1 MRKAVRR
8 KPSPQPPAGRVM
20 RRPQA
25 EASVQDRVGMRRS
38 REMRAGPPPS
48 AGGMSGGSGI
58 VRRACGANCTCAAC
72 REEESGTQ
80 GSKAEQG
87 GGGVLR
93 RAPENAQDADL
104 RVYPKLVLG
113 APDDPVERAA
123 DTAADKREERRGGNE
138 CVSTCRST
146 GTPVH

>member
-1 MRKAVRR
+1 MLVVYSSRR
-8 KPSPQPPAGRVM
+8 RHTSCALVTGVQTCALPISAGRVM

-93 RAPENAQDADL
+93 RAPENAQI
-104 RVYPKLVLG
+104 G
-113 APDDPVERAA
+113 RAH
-123 DTAADKREERRGGNE
+123 
-138 CVSTCRST
+138 V
-146 GTPVH
+146 

>member
-20 RRPQA
+20 RRPQP

-58 VRRACGANCTCAAC
+58 VRRACGATCTCAPC

-80 GSKAEQG
+80 GSKGEGKSAVEG
-87 GGGVLR
+87 KSVFVL
-93 RAPENAQDADL
+93 
-104 RVYPKLVLG
+104 VVLG
-113 APDDPVERAA
+113 GSRNF
-123 DTAADKREERRGGNE
+123 R
-138 CVSTCRST
+138 
-146 GTPVH
+146 

>member
-1 MRKAVRR
+1 MTAYEVRI
-8 KPSPQPPAGRVM
+8 SDWSSDVC
-20 RRPQA
+20 
-25 EASVQDRVGMRRS
+25 SSDLQDRVGMRRS

-113 APDDPVERAA
+113 APDEIGRAH
-123 DTAADKREERRGGNE
+123 
-138 CVSTCRST
+138 V
-146 GTPVH
+146 

>member
-1 MRKAVRR
+1 
-8 KPSPQPPAGRVM
+8 
-20 RRPQA
+20 
-25 EASVQDRVGMRRS
+25 
-38 REMRAGPPPS
+38 MRAGPPPS

-123 DTAADKREERRGGNE
+123 DTAADRVVRRQPLQGGAGAPPALSGHLRRPAAT
-138 CVSTCRST
+138 VQP
-146 GTPVH
+146 GMAAPPTPE